1 MGQRV
6 KYKFKT
12 TGPFALTGVDESDSK
27 YLLLTFNDGFTRK
40 LAKGGNWPPEYAVAC
55 LNKANELIGKE
66 VFIKTSQ
73 TTKDWSTTQWLCDIQ
88 AATVAAKSQEI
99 ARALEPNKSVPAN
112 DSIDK
117 YILTSCTTGKSFFA
131 NVAPV
136 ADYFSSEED
145 FLDFSNSFEQ
155 GFVSAWTAKNARTA
169 KLPSGMRR
177 VRIGGLGNRTKR
189 NGFRVVAA
197 EVQTDDTSEA
207 FRFFHILRIDE
218 KTEREEYLTDA
229 EIKEVTQ
236 ARTLLEQRYPKGLV
250 SWYEERPQH

>member
-1 MGQRV
+1 M

-12 TGPFALTGVDESDSK
+12 TGPFVLTGIDETDPK
-27 YLLLTFNDGFTRK
+27 YLLLQFDDGFTRK
-40 LAKGGNWPPEYAVAC
+40 LSKGGNWPPEYAVAC
-55 LNKANELIGKE
+55 LKKAKDLKDKK

-73 TTKDWSTTQWLCDIQ
+73 TTKNWDTTQWLCDIK
-88 AATVAAKSQEI
+88 AAHVVEKSLEI
-99 ARALEPNKSVPAN
+99 ARDLEPSYTATAN

-117 YILTSCTTGKSFFA
+117 YILTSCTTGKTFFA

-136 ADYFSSEED
+136 ADYFSSEDD

-155 GFVSAWTAKNARTA
+155 GFVSAWTAKNARSA
-169 KLPSGMRR
+169 KLPAGMRR

-197 EVQTDDTSEA
+197 EVQTDETSEA

-218 KTEREEYLTDA
+218 KTEREEYLTDT
-229 EIKEVTQ
+229 EVKDIVKV
-236 ARTLLEQRYPKGLV
+236 RGELENRYPKGLV
-250 SWYEERPQH
+250 FWYDDSLNS